1 MRYREIQK
9 SKTVVALDIGTTKIC
24 VMVGRRNEYGSIE
37 ILGVGKVASE
47 GVRRGVVANIDKTVR
62 SIEEAVIQAEKSAGM
77 EIIEVYAGI
86 AGQHIKSLQHQGILT
101 LADADKE
108 IAKSDLQTLLDDMYR
123 LALPPGDKILHILPQ
138 EYTVDDEEG
147 ILDPVG
153 MCGH

>member
-1 MRYREIQK
+1 M
-9 SKTVVALDIGTTKIC
+9 
-24 VMVGRRNEYGSIE
+24 
-37 ILGVGKVASE
+37 
-47 GVRRGVVANIDKTVR
+47 
-62 SIEEAVIQAEKSAGM
+62 
-77 EIIEVYAGI
+77 EVYAGI

-108 IAKSDLQTLLDDMYR
+108 IAKSDLKTLLDDMYR

-153 MCGH
+153 TVSYTHLRAHETPEHLVCRLLLEKK